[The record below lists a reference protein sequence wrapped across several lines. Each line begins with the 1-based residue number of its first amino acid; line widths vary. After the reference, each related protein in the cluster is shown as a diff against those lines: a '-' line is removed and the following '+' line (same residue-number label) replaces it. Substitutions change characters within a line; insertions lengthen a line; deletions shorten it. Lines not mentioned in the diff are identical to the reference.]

1 MQSTTHRGILSDQKK
16 YPNTTV
22 LSKNLNFVNYGDS
35 VENQEYHSGLSDRII
50 QTTQCKFMYTDE
62 NILIEEPCMW
72 KNGDK
77 FSSAISSISKARRK
91 SSFDIT
97 KDSNDYYNFK
107 DNFEDIQ
114 DENRTQDR
122 VGRQIFCKNAKKGY
136 SRECFLRGVNDTNS
150 SIGLSQLNDC
160 PQLLK
165 LGIIYG
171 KTHAQNKIVMEDL
184 VCFFSQ
190 KKVFF

>member
-1 MQSTTHRGILSDQKK
+1 
-16 YPNTTV
+16 
-22 LSKNLNFVNYGDS
+22 
-35 VENQEYHSGLSDRII
+35 
-50 QTTQCKFMYTDE
+50 MYTDE

-114 DENRTQDR
+114 DENRT
-122 VGRQIFCKNAKKGY
+122 
-136 SRECFLRGVNDTNS
+136 
-150 SIGLSQLNDC
+150 
-160 PQLLK
+160 
-165 LGIIYG
+165 
-171 KTHAQNKIVMEDL
+171 
-184 VCFFSQ
+184 
-190 KKVFF
+190 